1 MPKRS
6 AKPTIAEQL
15 CFDLK
20 PCTNYQFLSLLI
32 REAPP
37 EDVLPFKELAHEV
50 NAIISGAAESLIN
63 NGTSSKFTGTD
74 LYNRDAAMT

>member
-63 NGTSSKFTGTD
+63 NGT
-74 LYNRDAAMT
+74 